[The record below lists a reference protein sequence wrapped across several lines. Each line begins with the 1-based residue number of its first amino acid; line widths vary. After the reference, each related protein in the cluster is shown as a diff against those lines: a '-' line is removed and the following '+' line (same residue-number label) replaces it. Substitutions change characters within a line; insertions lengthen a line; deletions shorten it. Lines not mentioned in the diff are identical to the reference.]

1 MTITAPTIAVSREL
15 SLLLVD
21 DDDVD
26 REATERRLQRSGLY
40 HVSQE
45 ATTGAEALDCVER
58 HCYDCVVLD
67 YRLADTNAIDLL
79 PELRKRSMQRD
90 LAVVMLTGTG
100 NARVAVQAIKLGV
113 HDYLHKSN
121 PDGALLRQAIEHAV
135 LGADR
140 QRLAREQTE
149 QLEHLV
155 LYDPLTGLANRFLFF
170 ERLEHAIG
178 VADRTSTS
186 FAVLAMDLDRF
197 KEVNDSLGH
206 AAGDRVLAA
215 IGPLLSRKL
224 RRTDTLARVGGD
236 EFAAVLPSAD
246 GIAGALLAAEKLIAA
261 VATPAP
267 LGDAIVTVGL
277 SVGIAMYPL
286 HGTTVETLMA
296 NADQAMYVAK
306 REGSGVAVYSS
317 PGTLAP
323 RADLISTRTAALTS
337 GNELVLY
344 YQPQIDLSTGALRSV
359 EALVRWQHPEL
370 GLLLPMEFIP
380 AAERSTAIRPI
391 SYAIL
396 DKALDQ
402 AVAWAAAGTPTPVA
416 VNLSVRMLDDP
427 DLPARVLDALALRSL
442 APQTL
447 TLEVT
452 ETVAITR
459 SERAVKLLGMLARG
473 GVRISIDDFGAG
485 YTSFRFMKEFPI
497 AEIKIDQI
505 FIDGM
510 ATNLGNV
517 AIVRAIIELGRGFG
531 VDVVAEGIES
541 MAVRDQL
548 VQLGCRYGQGFHIA
562 IPSPAEEFER
572 WRLGWREEVAGQ
584 SLMPS
589 RH

>member
-1 MTITAPTIAVSREL
+1 MTAPTIAVSREL

-45 ATTGAEALDCVER
+45 ATTGAEALDCVESR
-58 HCYDCVVLD
+58 RYDCVVLD
-67 YRLADTNAIDLL
+67 YRLTDTDAITLL
-79 PELRKRSMQRD
+79 PELRRRSIQRD

-100 NARVAVQAIKLGV
+100 NDRVAVQAIKLGV

-121 PDGALLRQAIEHAV
+121 PDGALLRKAIEHAV

-140 QRLAREQTE
+140 QRLAREETE
-149 QLEHLV
+149 KLHHLV

-178 VADRTSTS
+178 VADRAGTS

-215 IGPLLSRKL
+215 SGPLLSRKL

-246 GIAGALLAAEKLIAA
+246 GVAGALR
-261 VATPAP
+261 
-267 LGDAIVTVGL
+267 G
-277 SVGIAMYPL
+277 
-286 HGTTVETLMA
+286 
-296 NADQAMYVAK
+296 
-306 REGSGVAVYSS
+306 
-317 PGTLAP
+317 
-323 RADLISTRTAALTS
+323 
-337 GNELVLY
+337 
-344 YQPQIDLSTGALRSV
+344 V

-380 AAERSTAIRPI
+380 AAERSSAIRPI

-402 AVAWAAAGTPTPVA
+402 AVYWAAAGTPTPVA

-459 SERAVKLLGMLARG
+459 PERAVKLLGMLARG

-485 YTSFRFMKEFPI
+485 YTSFRFLKEFPI

-505 FIDGM
+505 FIAGI
-510 ATNLGNV
+510 ATNIGNV